1 MLYLYLQ
8 ETHFPYN
15 SSLASL
21 LCDKPEN
28 RQVGS
33 PTSPASPVEKMKN
46 GEVMT
51 GRKNFDIR
59 ALSLS
64 PTDTAV
70 LPLSPEPLS
79 TISSVTLMADTSHTL
94 VDHDTTDLISESDR
108 TISACSTLE
117 GDEEILSDSEAP
129 L

>member
-1 MLYLYLQ
+1 MTFSDVIFQ

-28 RQVGS
+28 RQGQDSRS
-33 PTSPASPVEKMKN
+33 PGEKMKN
-46 GEVMT
+46 GDVV
-51 GRKNFDIR
+51 RDNNIDVR
-59 ALSLS
+59 ALSPS
-64 PTDTAV
+64 DTTV
-70 LPLSPEPLS
+70 PPFSPEPLS
-79 TISSVTLMADTSHTL
+79 TVSTVTLRADTSHTL
-94 VDHDTTDLISESDR
+94 LDQDTTDLISESDR

-117 GDEEILSDSEAP
+117 GDDEILSDSESP

>member
-1 MLYLYLQ
+1 
-8 ETHFPYN
+8 
-15 SSLASL
+15 
-21 LCDKPEN
+21 
-28 RQVGS
+28 
-33 PTSPASPVEKMKN
+33 
-46 GEVMT
+46 MT
-51 GRKNFDIR
+51 GRKNFDIQ

-64 PTDTAV
+64 PTDSAV

-117 GDEEILSDSEAP
+117 GDDDIPSDSES
-129 L
+129 LL

>member
-1 MLYLYLQ
+1 MQ

-28 RQVGS
+28 RQLGS
-33 PTSPASPVEKMKN
+33 SPGSPVEKMKN

-51 GRKNFDIR
+51 GRKTN
-59 ALSLS
+59 LS
-64 PTDTAV
+64 PTNTPV

-117 GDEEILSDSEAP
+117 GDDDIPSDSES
-129 L
+129 LL

>member
-1 MLYLYLQ
+1 MTISDVMFQ

-28 RQVGS
+28 RQGQDSRS
-33 PTSPASPVEKMKN
+33 PGEKMKN
-46 GEVMT
+46 GDVV
-51 GRKNFDIR
+51 RDINIDVR
-59 ALSLS
+59 ALS
-64 PTDTAV
+64 PADTTV
-70 LPLSPEPLS
+70 PPFSPEPLS
-79 TISSVTLMADTSHTL
+79 TVSTVTLRADTSHTL
-94 VDHDTTDLISESDR
+94 LDQDTTDLISESDR

-117 GDEEILSDSEAP
+117 GDDEILSDSESP

>member
-1 MLYLYLQ
+1 MQ

-28 RQVGS
+28 RQLGS
-33 PTSPASPVEKMKN
+33 PPGSPVEKMKN

-51 GRKNFDIR
+51 GRKNIDILP
-59 ALSLS
+59 LSLS
-64 PTDTAV
+64 PTNTTV

-94 VDHDTTDLISESDR
+94 VDNDTTDLISESDR

-117 GDEEILSDSEAP
+117 GDDDIPSDSES
-129 L
+129 LL

>member
-1 MLYLYLQ
+1 MTFSDVIFQ

-28 RQVGS
+28 RQGQDSRS
-33 PTSPASPVEKMKN
+33 PGEKMKN
-46 GEVMT
+46 GDVA
-51 GRKNFDIR
+51 RDNNIDVR
-59 ALSLS
+59 ALSPS
-64 PTDTAV
+64 DTTV
-70 LPLSPEPLS
+70 PPFSPEPLS
-79 TISSVTLMADTSHTL
+79 TVSTVTLRADTSHTL
-94 VDHDTTDLISESDR
+94 LDQDTTDLISESDR

-117 GDEEILSDSEAP
+117 GDDEILSDSESP

>member
-1 MLYLYLQ
+1 MTISDVMFQ

-28 RQVGS
+28 RQGQDSRS
-33 PTSPASPVEKMKN
+33 PGEKMKN
-46 GEVMT
+46 GDVV
-51 GRKNFDIR
+51 RDNNIDVR
-59 ALSLS
+59 ALS
-64 PTDTAV
+64 PADTTV
-70 LPLSPEPLS
+70 PPFSPEPLS
-79 TISSVTLMADTSHTL
+79 TVSTVTLRADTSHTL
-94 VDHDTTDLISESDR
+94 LDQDTTDLISESDR

-117 GDEEILSDSEAP
+117 GDDEILSDSESP

>member
-1 MLYLYLQ
+1 MALSYLSPFQ

-28 RQVGS
+28 KQTQGS
-33 PTSPASPVEKMKN
+33 RSPAEKLKN
-46 GEVMT
+46 GDVVREK
-51 GRKNFDIR
+51 KNIDIR
-59 ALSLS
+59 ALSPS
-64 PTDTAV
+64 DTTV

-79 TISSVTLMADTSHTL
+79 TVSTVTLMADTSHTL
-94 VDHDTTDLISESDR
+94 VDQDATDLISESDR

-117 GDEEILSDSEAP
+117 GDDDLPSDTES
-129 L
+129 LL

>member
-1 MLYLYLQ
+1 MTISDVMFQ

-28 RQVGS
+28 RQGQDSRS
-33 PTSPASPVEKMKN
+33 PGEKMKN
-46 GEVMT
+46 G
-51 GRKNFDIR
+51 DIVRENNIDVR
-59 ALSLS
+59 ALS
-64 PTDTAV
+64 
-70 LPLSPEPLS
+70 PLDSTVPPFSPEPLS
-79 TISSVTLMADTSHTL
+79 TVSTVTLRADTSHTL
-94 VDHDTTDLISESDR
+94 LDQDTTDLISESDR

-117 GDEEILSDSEAP
+117 GDDEILSDSESP